1 MERKEK
7 LCQPPEYPAEMFA
20 EYFERAKERALRISE
35 IEAILGDDYD
45 LDRLRDLVEADRDG
59 RVKIHPN
66 PEKKT
71 CGSDVREKLVELLDI
86 IIQPGQ
92 KTLGDIADY
101 LIAHGVTVQ
110 ELALP
115 EEEYYVLR
123 NTETGMYFRGKG
135 VNRWGKHFNQAT
147 IYRVKGTAEHSIK
160 EVAWRGEKAELVRI
174 KIAEIPQP
182 PKGE

>member
-1 MERKEK
+1 M
-7 LCQPPEYPAEMFA
+7 
-20 EYFERAKERALRISE
+20 
-35 IEAILGDDYD
+35 
-45 LDRLRDLVEADRDG
+45 
-59 RVKIHPN
+59 
-66 PEKKT
+66 
-71 CGSDVREKLVELLDI
+71 DVREKLIEILRKPIFPHELVD
-86 IIQPGQ
+86 P
-92 KTLGDIADY
+92 TDAVADY
-101 LIAHGVTVQ
+101 LLDNGVTVQ

-160 EVAWRGEKAELVRI
+160 EVAWQGEKAELVRI
-174 KIAEIPQP
+174 KIVEMPKP